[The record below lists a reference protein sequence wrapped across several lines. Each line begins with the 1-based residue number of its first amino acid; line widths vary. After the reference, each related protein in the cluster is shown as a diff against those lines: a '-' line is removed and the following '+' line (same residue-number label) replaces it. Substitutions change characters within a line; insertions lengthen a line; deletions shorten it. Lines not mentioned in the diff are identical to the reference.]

1 MVRTSSAEVFVYR
14 QEIERV
20 DYANK
25 GELGA
30 ELEEADGSCCVHAAL
45 LCDILILDCEDV
57 PYPREETVRFKSD
70 AAVQL
75 LVRVLEIAMLV
86 QNRIR
91 HPRDHRIGQK
101 RPDGLE

>member
-1 MVRTSSAEVFVYR
+1 MVRTSSAEVFVYG

-75 LVRVLEIAMLV
+75 LVRVLDVISSRE
-86 QNRIR
+86 
-91 HPRDHRIGQK
+91 PRAGEEENDKEAQK
-101 RPDGLE
+101 